1 MKKYI
6 GLFMATMLAFA
17 TTACG
22 TKQEVKDDPNT
33 QLPAQVGEVKDTI
46 IQAEMPQAGEEIAV
60 MTTSEGVI
68 KLRLFPEEAPKAV
81 ENFKT
86 LAEKGYYDG
95 LTFHRVIQDF
105 MIQGG
110 DPTGT
115 GAGGESMW
123 GEPFEDEVSPNLHFY
138 NGALAMANSGPNT
151 NGSQFFI
158 VQQKSVVDDYINKLK
173 EARDTNEE
181 ELGLSINN
189 VFYPLTALFPDTVL
203 DYYKEHGG
211 AIHLEYIYGSPYTIF
226 GQVIEGMDIVDKI
239 AAKEVGAQSKPV
251 EDVTIESI
259 VFEPYAAK

>member
-1 MKKYI
+1 MKKYM
-6 GLFMATMLAFA
+6 GLLMAAMLVFA

-22 TKQEVKDDPNT
+22 AKEEPEQNQNT
-33 QLPAQVGEVKDTI
+33 TPPAQTGEVKDTI
-46 IQAEMPQAGEEIAV
+46 IQAEQPQAGEEIAV

-86 LAEKGYYDG
+86 LAQKGYYDG

-123 GEPFEDEVSPNLHFY
+123 GKPFEDEISPNLHFY

-158 VQQKSVVDDYINKLK
+158 VQQKSVVEDYINKLK
-173 EARDTNEE
+173 EARDSNEE
-181 ELGLSINN
+181 ELGLTINDA
-189 VFYPLTALFPDTVL
+189 FYPLTALFSDDVL
-203 DYYKEHGG
+203 AYYQEHGG

-226 GQVIEGMDIVDKI
+226 GQVVEGMDVVDKI

-251 EDVTIESI
+251 EDVTIDSI
-259 VFEPYAAK
+259 VFEPYTAE